1 VKEHS
6 GHSLALIQTST
17 PSQWIDEGLW
27 YYSRHPNYF
36 GEMSLWLGQFIA
48 AASTL
53 QGSQWA
59 CVISPIFVVFLLMK
73 ISGVPMLESRGN
85 EKWGS
90 DPNYRLYMENTHVI
104 LILPKG
110 KKTLENIE
118 SPLVPQ
124 QTSQV

>member
-1 VKEHS
+1 
-6 GHSLALIQTST
+6 
-17 PSQWIDEGLW
+17 
-27 YYSRHPNYF
+27 
-36 GEMSLWLGQFIA
+36 MSLWLGQFIA
-48 AASTL
+48 ASSTL
-53 QGSQWA
+53 QGAQWA
-59 CVISPIFVVFLLMK
+59 CVISPIFVFFLLMK

-90 DPNYRLYMENTHVI
+90 DPNYRLYMANTHVL